1 MCAPFALQRGLTVTR
16 PSRTRSFAPAAPLD
30 RGPSASRG
38 RAARAAATA
47 QIPRAAALG
56 EGPGPSESGWQSAV
70 SIGNL
75 DNAPA
80 CLDSEVVARGP
91 SAVPGGDFTTARYPS
106 LLFAHNFV
114 RDESQS
120 RASGL
125 KTPSAQLSTG
135 MAPL

>member
-1 MCAPFALQRGLTVTR
+1 MRPFRLAKGSHGDAAKSDPLLRARCAAGPWTQCVEGPGCPGRGHGAD
-16 PSRTRSFAPAAPLD
+16 PP
-30 RGPSASRG
+30 G
-38 RAARAAATA
+38 RRAR
-47 QIPRAAALG
+47 RR
-56 EGPGPSESGWQSAV
+56 GPGPSESGWQSAV
-70 SIGNL
+70 SLSNL

-80 CLDSEVVARGP
+80 CLDSEVVAREP

-114 RDESQS
+114 RDESQA